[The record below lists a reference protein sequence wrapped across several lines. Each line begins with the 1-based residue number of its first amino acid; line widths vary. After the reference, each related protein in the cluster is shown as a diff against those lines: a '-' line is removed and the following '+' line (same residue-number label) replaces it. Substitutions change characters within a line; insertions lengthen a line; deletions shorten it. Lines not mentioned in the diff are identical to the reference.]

1 MVQQIT
7 FDAALTSRKITM
19 DVPLSKRQEQIVA
32 EYVARVLESDQ
43 PRFYALLIEQLRGC
57 RRVTDMHV
65 DDAAS
70 YAAYCLRR

>member
-1 MVQQIT
+1 
-7 FDAALTSRKITM
+7 M
-19 DVPLSKRQEQIVA
+19 DMRLSKRQEQIVA
-32 EYVARVLESDQ
+32 EYVARVLEMYRPQ
-43 PRFYALLIEQLRGC
+43 FYALLIELLRDR